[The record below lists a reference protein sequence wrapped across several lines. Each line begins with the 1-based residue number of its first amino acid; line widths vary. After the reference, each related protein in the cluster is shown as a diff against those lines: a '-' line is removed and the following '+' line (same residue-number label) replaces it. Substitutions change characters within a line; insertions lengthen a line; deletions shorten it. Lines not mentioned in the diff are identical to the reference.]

1 MTSNP
6 EGRRERQVLVLQ
18 GGGALGAYQ
27 AGVFEALHHG
37 GHNPTWL
44 AGISIGAIN
53 AALIAGNP
61 PERRVERLRE
71 FWELASS
78 TVATPALFVSEA
90 MRPWFSELSAN
101 WIAAMGVPGFFS
113 PRFLPPILQPPG
125 TPAAISFYDTAPLRS
140 TLERL
145 VDFDRINSDH
155 IRLSVGAV
163 NVTTGNFVY
172 FDSAR
177 QRIGPE
183 HVMASG
189 ALPPGFPPV
198 EIEGELYWDGGLVSN
213 TPMQYVLDEEPHE
226 DLLVFQVDLFSARG
240 EAPRTLIEAAER
252 EKDIRFSSRTRLN
265 TDTTLE
271 LHRAKALVRKLLAC
285 APARA
290 ARRPAPPGA
299 RGLQPGQRRH
309 RRAPDLPAAA
319 LRLQHQGLRV
329 QPGRHAGALE
339 GRDGGRAPD
348 PASPGLD
355 RPQAHRVRRHR
366 LRPRLRRAGPG
377 GEDPPGFR
385 AGRAAG
391 RASAVASAAEQAAE

>member
-1 MTSNP
+1 MTANP

-27 AGVFEALHHG
+27 AGVYEALHHG

-78 TVATPALFVSEA
+78 TVTIPGLFVSEA

-145 VDFDRINSDH
+145 VDFDRINADH

-198 EIEGELYWDGGLVSN
+198 EIEGELYWDGGIVSN

-265 TDTTLE
+265 TDTALE

-285 APARA
+285 VPSERRGDPHIQELEAFSQDSAVTVAHLIFRAQNYDSSTKDYEFSRIAMLERWKAGIEDVRRTLHHPAWLGRKRTECGVTVFDLGHGGPDRA
-290 ARRPAPPGA
+290 ANTRLDSGPAEPQVEQA
-299 RGLQPGQRRH
+299 
-309 RRAPDLPAAA
+309 LP
-319 LRLQHQGLRV
+319 
-329 QPGRHAGALE
+329 
-339 GRDGGRAPD
+339 
-348 PASPGLD
+348 
-355 RPQAHRVRRHR
+355 
-366 LRPRLRRAGPG
+366 
-377 GEDPPGFR
+377 
-385 AGRAAG
+385 
-391 RASAVASAAEQAAE
+391 QAAE

>member
-6 EGRRERQVLVLQ
+6 EGRPERQVLVLQ

-27 AGVFEALHHG
+27 AGVYEALQHG

-44 AGISIGAIN
+44 AGISIGAVN

-61 PERRVERLRE
+61 PERRIDRLRE
-71 FWELASS
+71 FWEQATSS
-78 TVATPALFVSEA
+78 VTIPALFVSEA
-90 MRPWFSELSAN
+90 IRPWFSELSAN
-101 WIAAMGVPGFFS
+101 LIAAMGVPGFFS
-113 PRFLPPILQPPG
+113 PRFLPPILQPQG

-198 EIEGELYWDGGLVSN
+198 EIDGELYWDGGLVSN
-213 TPMQYVLDEEPHE
+213 TPVQYVLDEEQHE

-240 EAPRTLIEAAER
+240 EAPRNLIEAAER
-252 EKDIRFSSRTRLN
+252 EKDIRYSSRTRLN
-265 TDTTLE
+265 TDVSLE
-271 LHRAKALVRKLLAC
+271 LHRAKALARKLLARVPPERRNDPHIQELE
-285 APARA
+285 AFSQDNAITVAHLIFRGQHGSSTKDYEFSRVAMLEHWKAGMEDVRRTLQHPAWIGRKRTEFGVTVFDLGCGGPDLA
-290 ARRPAPPGA
+290 AKTRLASVPSEPLAQPAPP
-299 RGLQPGQRRH
+299 
-309 RRAPDLPAAA
+309 
-319 LRLQHQGLRV
+319 
-329 QPGRHAGALE
+329 
-339 GRDGGRAPD
+339 
-348 PASPGLD
+348 
-355 RPQAHRVRRHR
+355 
-366 LRPRLRRAGPG
+366 
-377 GEDPPGFR
+377 
-385 AGRAAG
+385 
-391 RASAVASAAEQAAE
+391 QAAE

>member
-1 MTSNP
+1 MSSNP
-6 EGRRERQVLVLQ
+6 EGRHERQVLVLQ

-27 AGVFEALHHG
+27 AGVYEALHHG
-37 GHNPTWL
+37 GLNPTWL

-78 TVATPALFVSEA
+78 ALATPALFVSEA
-90 MRPWFSELSAN
+90 ARPWFSELSAN
-101 WIAAMGVPGFFS
+101 WVAAMGVPGFFS
-113 PRFLPPILQPPG
+113 PRFLPPILQPSG

-240 EAPRTLIEAAER
+240 DAPRTLIELAGR

-265 TDTTLE
+265 TDTSLE
-271 LHRAKALVRKLLAC
+271 LHRAKALVRKLLAR
-285 APARA
+285 APNALRGDPHLQELEAFSQDNAVTVAHLIFRPQNYASSTKDYEFSRIAMLEHWKAGTEDVLRTLHHPAWIDRKRTEYGVTVFDLGRGGPDLA
-290 ARRPAPPGA
+290 AKTRLAPEPAEPQAEPAPPE
-299 RGLQPGQRRH
+299 P
-309 RRAPDLPAAA
+309 APPL
-319 LRLQHQGLRV
+319 
-329 QPGRHAGALE
+329 
-339 GRDGGRAPD
+339 
-348 PASPGLD
+348 
-355 RPQAHRVRRHR
+355 
-366 LRPRLRRAGPG
+366 
-377 GEDPPGFR
+377 
-385 AGRAAG
+385 
-391 RASAVASAAEQAAE
+391 AAE